1 MGNKLV
7 ALVDGSIYSKSVCE
21 NAAWLARRAGTP
33 VEVLHVLGRRDVPVT
48 DLSGSIALGARSALL
63 ADLAELDERRA
74 KLSQQK
80 GRAILEDAKAILTEG
95 GIADVSTR
103 LMNGDIVETLG
114 DFEADAELIVIG
126 KRGEGADFAKMHL
139 GSNLERVVRSSKR
152 PVFVAARGFSEIG
165 TVLVAFD
172 GGPSAM
178 KAVDYVAT
186 SPIFAGLSV
195 RLLTVGSENAE
206 PRAKLESAKAKLEA
220 AGLTVTADI
229 QPGQPETIIA
239 EIVEQGGVD
248 LLVMG
253 AYGHSR
259 IRSLFIGSTTSEM
272 IRSCKIPVLLF
283 R

>member
-95 GIADVSTR
+95 GVADVSTR

-165 TVLVAFD
+165 SVLVAFD

-186 SPIFAGLSV
+186 SPVFAGVSI
-195 RLLTVGSENAE
+195 RLLTVGNESAE
-206 PRAKLESAKAKLEA
+206 AAAKLESARARLAA
-220 AGLTVTADI
+220 AGLEVTAGI
-229 QPGQPETIIA
+229 QPGQPETVIA
-239 EIVEQGGVD
+239 DIVEQGGVD

>member
-1 MGNKLV
+1 MGNKLI

-21 NAAWLARRAGTP
+21 NAAWLARRAGKP

-80 GRAILEDAKAILTEG
+80 GRAILEDAQAILNQG
-95 GIADVSTR
+95 GAPAVTTR
-103 LMNGDIVETLG
+103 LMNGDIVETLC
-114 DFEADAELIVIG
+114 DLEADAELLVIG

-139 GSNLERVVRSSKR
+139 GSNLERVSRSSKR
-152 PVFVAARGFSEIG
+152 PVFVAARSFADIG
-165 TVLVAFD
+165 SVLVAFD

-178 KAVDYVAT
+178 KAVDYVAS
-186 SPIFAGLSV
+186 SPIFAGLSI
-195 RLLTVGSENAE
+195 RLLTVGNESGEAW
-206 PRAKLESAKAKLEA
+206 AKLESAKAKLIA
-220 AGLTVTADI
+220 AGLEVTADI
-229 QPGQPETIIA
+229 QAGQPETVIA
-239 EIVEQGGVD
+239 QVVEQGGVD

-272 IRSCKIPVLLF
+272 IRSCKIPILLF

>member
-95 GIADVSTR
+95 GVADVSTR

-165 TVLVAFD
+165 SVLVAFD

-178 KAVDYVAT
+178 KAVDYIAT
-186 SPIFAGLSV
+186 SPVFAGVSI
-195 RLLTVGSENAE
+195 RLLTVGNESAE
-206 PRAKLESAKAKLEA
+206 AAAKLESARARLA
-220 AGLTVTADI
+220 AARLDVTAGI
-229 QPGQPETIIA
+229 QPGQPETVIA
-239 EIVEQGGVD
+239 DIVEQGGVD

>member
-95 GIADVSTR
+95 GVADVSTR

-165 TVLVAFD
+165 SVLVAFD

-186 SPIFAGLSV
+186 SPVFAGVSI
-195 RLLTVGSENAE
+195 RLLTVGNESAE
-206 PRAKLESAKAKLEA
+206 AAAKLESARARLAA
-220 AGLTVTADI
+220 AGLEVTAGI
-229 QPGQPETIIA
+229 QPGQPETVIA
-239 EIVEQGGVD
+239 DIVEQGGVD

-259 IRSLFIGSTTSEM
+259 IRSLFMGSTTSER

>member
-21 NAAWLARRAGTP
+21 NAAWLAKRAGQP

-80 GRAILEDAKAILTEG
+80 GRAILEDAQAILTDG
-95 GIADVSTR
+95 GVPAVTTR
-103 LMNGDIVETLG
+103 LMTGDIVETLG
-114 DFEADAELIVIG
+114 DLEKDAELVVIG
-126 KRGEGADFAKMHL
+126 KRGEGADFARMHL

-152 PVFVAARGFSEIG
+152 PVFVAARSFADIK

-172 GGPSAM
+172 GGPSVM
-178 KAVDYVAT
+178 KAVDYIAT
-186 SPIFAGLSV
+186 SPIFAGVSI
-195 RLLTVGSENAE
+195 RLLTVGNESGDAW
-206 PRAKLESAKAKLEA
+206 AKLESAKAKLA
-220 AGLTVTADI
+220 AADLDVTADI
-229 QPGQPETIIA
+229 QAGQA
-239 EIVEQGGVD
+239 EAVITQAVEKDGID
-248 LLVMG
+248 LLIMG

>member
-95 GIADVSTR
+95 GVADVSTR

-165 TVLVAFD
+165 SVLVAFD

-178 KAVDYVAT
+178 KAVDYIAT
-186 SPIFAGLSV
+186 SPVFAGVSI
-195 RLLTVGSENAE
+195 RLLTVGNESAE
-206 PRAKLESAKAKLEA
+206 AAAKLESARARLAA
-220 AGLTVTADI
+220 AGLEVTAGI
-229 QPGQPETIIA
+229 QPGQPETVIA
-239 EIVEQGGVD
+239 DIVEQGGVD

>member
-95 GIADVSTR
+95 GVADVSTR

-165 TVLVAFD
+165 SVLVAFD

-178 KAVDYVAT
+178 KAVDYIAT
-186 SPIFAGLSV
+186 SPVFAGVSI
-195 RLLTVGSENAE
+195 RLLTVGNESAE
-206 PRAKLESAKAKLEA
+206 AAAKLESARARLAA
-220 AGLTVTADI
+220 AGLDVTAGI
-229 QPGQPETIIA
+229 QPGQPETVIA

>member
-95 GIADVSTR
+95 GVADVSTR

-165 TVLVAFD
+165 SVLVAFD

-178 KAVDYVAT
+178 KAVDYIAT
-186 SPIFAGLSV
+186 SPVFAGVSI
-195 RLLTVGSENAE
+195 RLLTVGNESAE
-206 PRAKLESAKAKLEA
+206 AAAKLESARARLAA
-220 AGLTVTADI
+220 AGLDVAAGI
-229 QPGQPETIIA
+229 QPGQPETVIA

>member
-1 MGNKLV
+1 
-7 ALVDGSIYSKSVCE
+7 
-21 NAAWLARRAGTP
+21 
-33 VEVLHVLGRRDVPVT
+33 
-48 DLSGSIALGARSALL
+48 
-63 ADLAELDERRA
+63 
-74 KLSQQK
+74 
-80 GRAILEDAKAILTEG
+80 
-95 GIADVSTR
+95 
-103 LMNGDIVETLG
+103 
-114 DFEADAELIVIG
+114 
-126 KRGEGADFAKMHL
+126 
-139 GSNLERVVRSSKR
+139 
-152 PVFVAARGFSEIG
+152 
-165 TVLVAFD
+165 
-172 GGPSAM
+172 M

>member
-80 GRAILEDAKAILTEG
+80 GRAILEDAKVILTEG
-95 GIADVSTR
+95 GVADVSTR

-165 TVLVAFD
+165 SVLVAFD

-178 KAVDYVAT
+178 KAVDYIAT
-186 SPIFAGLSV
+186 SPVFAGVSI
-195 RLLTVGSENAE
+195 RLLTVGNESAE
-206 PRAKLESAKAKLEA
+206 AAAKLESARARLAA
-220 AGLTVTADI
+220 AGLDVTAGI
-229 QPGQPETIIA
+229 QPGQPETVIA